1 MWSTRYAQQL
11 HTQPRA
17 RLTHAY
23 HCAGFGKTTLAHIA
37 ARHCGYTPVEIN
49 ASDDRSG
56 GTLLR
61 RVENAMEMRSVFGSR
76 KPNLGKVEVLAHTV
90 ATWACRKGLTL
101 TARLASSVI
110 LDEIDGAMASG
121 EGGLAKLVKMI
132 SETGKQRY
140 IKQKMVRCLHYH
152 RHHLRAC
159 VWCLLTH

>member
-1 MWSTRYAQQL
+1 MTSVVCGVTRDGGAQKYFKPWEFNINAPVLLLCGPPGAHTYAQQQL

-76 KPNLGKVEVLAHTV
+76 KPNLGKVEVLAHTLLP
-90 ATWACRKGLTL
+90 RGH
-101 TARLASSVI
+101 
-110 LDEIDGAMASG
+110 DGRG
-121 EGGLAKLVKMI
+121 
-132 SETGKQRY
+132 
-140 IKQKMVRCLHYH
+140 
-152 RHHLRAC
+152 
-159 VWCLLTH
+159 